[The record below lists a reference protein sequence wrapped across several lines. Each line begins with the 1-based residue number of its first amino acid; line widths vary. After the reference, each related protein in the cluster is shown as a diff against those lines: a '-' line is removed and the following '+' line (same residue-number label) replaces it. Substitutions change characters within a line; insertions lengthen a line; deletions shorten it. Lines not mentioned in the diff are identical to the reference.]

1 MSLLQY
7 NVLHISAS
15 YIPAYIYGGPTMSV
29 SQLAQNLAKY
39 GNCNVSVY
47 TTTAN
52 GKTEL
57 DITPN
62 SVHHINGVQVTYFK
76 RITKD
81 HSHFSPALYIALWK
95 NIHTFDYIHLHAWW
109 HLVSVVSALICVLK
123 GKKFILSPRGTL
135 STYSFNNR
143 TSFLK
148 KIFHQCI
155 GEPLLCRANFLLTS
169 KNEETEIKLLLNKS
183 VKTYVLPN
191 FVKIANQDIHLQI
204 PDFGTFNLL
213 FLSRVEEK
221 KGIEFLFN
229 ALENLTISYQLT
241 IAGTGDITYIEKL
254 KKIAKILNIQQNL
267 NWIGQVNNDEKFEI
281 LNKHHLLIL
290 PSYNENFANV
300 IIESLSVGTA
310 VLITPNVGLA
320 DFVEKNNLG
329 WICPQNQNAIKNKI
343 EFIYTQTEKLKII
356 KSIAPKII
364 YAAFDIE
371 NLTKQYL
378 NFYKSTSKNKIN

>member
-1 MSLLQY
+1 MKH
-7 NVLHISAS
+7 NILHISAS

-29 SQLAQNLAKY
+29 SQLAQNIAKY
-39 GNCNVSVY
+39 GNCSVSVY

-62 SVHHINGVQVTYFK
+62 SVHYINGVQVTYFK

-109 HLVSVVSALICVLK
+109 HLVSVISALICVLK

-135 STYSFNNR
+135 SAYSFNNR

-155 GEPLLCRANFLLTS
+155 GKPLLLKANFLLTS
-169 KNEETEIKLLLNKS
+169 KNEETEIKLLLNES
-183 VKTYVLPN
+183 IKTFVLPN
-191 FVKIANQDIHLQI
+191 FVKIANSLPLQL
-204 PDFGTFNLL
+204 PDFSNLKLL
-213 FLSRVEEK
+213 FLSRIEEK

-241 IAGTGDITYIEKL
+241 IAGTGEVTYIEKL
-254 KKIAKILNIQQNL
+254 KKLAKNLDIEQNL
-267 NWIGQVNNDEKFEI
+267 NWIGQVSNDEKFEI
-281 LNKHHLLIL
+281 LNKHHLLVL

-300 IIESLSVGTA
+300 VIESLSVGTA

-320 DFVEKNNLG
+320 DFVKKNDFG
-329 WICPQNQNAIKNKI
+329 WLCQQSLNDIKIKI
-343 EFIYTQTEKLKII
+343 ENIYTQIEKLKKI
-356 KSIAPKII
+356 KDTAPSFINNQFDEKSLSNKYVTYYHSI
-364 YAAFDIE
+364 
-371 NLTKQYL
+371 
-378 NFYKSTSKNKIN
+378 

>member
-1 MSLLQY
+1 
-7 NVLHISAS
+7 
-15 YIPAYIYGGPTMSV
+15 MSV
-29 SQLAQNLAKY
+29 SQLAQNIAKY
-39 GNCNVSVY
+39 GNCSVSVY

-62 SVHHINGVQVTYFK
+62 SVHYINGVQVTYFK

-109 HLVSVVSALICVLK
+109 HLVSVISALICVLK

-135 STYSFNNR
+135 SAYSFNNR

-155 GEPLLCRANFLLTS
+155 GKPLLLKANFLLTS
-169 KNEETEIKLLLNKS
+169 KNEETEIKLLLNES
-183 VKTYVLPN
+183 IKTFVLPN
-191 FVKIANQDIHLQI
+191 FVKIANSLPLQL
-204 PDFGTFNLL
+204 PDFSNLKLL
-213 FLSRVEEK
+213 FLSRIEEK
-221 KGIEFLFN
+221 KGIEFLLN

-241 IAGTGDITYIEKL
+241 IAGTGEVTYIEKL
-254 KKIAKILNIQQNL
+254 KKLAKNLDIEQNL
-267 NWIGQVNNDEKFEI
+267 NWIGQVSNDEKFEI
-281 LNKHHLLIL
+281 LNKHHLLVL

-300 IIESLSVGTA
+300 VIESLSVGTA

-320 DFVEKNNLG
+320 DFVKKNDFG
-329 WICPQNQNAIKNKI
+329 WLCQQSLNDIKIKI
-343 EFIYTQTEKLKII
+343 ENIYTQIEKLKKI
-356 KSIAPKII
+356 KDTAPSFINNQFDEKSLSNKYVTYYHSI
-364 YAAFDIE
+364 
-371 NLTKQYL
+371 
-378 NFYKSTSKNKIN
+378 

>member
-1 MSLLQY
+1 MKH
-7 NVLHISAS
+7 NILHISAS

-29 SQLAQNLAKY
+29 SQLAQNIAKY
-39 GNCNVSVY
+39 GNCSVSVY

-62 SVHHINGVQVTYFK
+62 SVHYINGVQVTYFK

-109 HLVSVVSALICVLK
+109 HLVSVISALICVLK

-135 STYSFNNR
+135 SAYSFNNR

-155 GEPLLCRANFLLTS
+155 GKPLLLKANFLLTS
-169 KNEETEIKLLLNKS
+169 KNEETEIKLLLNES
-183 VKTYVLPN
+183 IKTFVLPN
-191 FVKIANQDIHLQI
+191 FVKIANSLPLQL
-204 PDFGTFNLL
+204 PDFSNLKLL
-213 FLSRVEEK
+213 FLSRIEEK
-221 KGIEFLFN
+221 KGIEFLLN

-241 IAGTGDITYIEKL
+241 IAGTGEVTYIESL
-254 KKIAKILNIQQNL
+254 KNLAKNLDIEQNL
-267 NWIGQVNNDEKFEI
+267 NWVGQVNNDKKFEI
-281 LNKHHLLIL
+281 LNKHHLLVL

-300 IIESLSVGTA
+300 VIESLSVGTA
-310 VLITPNVGLA
+310 VLISPNVGLA
-320 DFVEKNNLG
+320 NFVKEYKFG
-329 WICPQNQNAIKNKI
+329 WICTQEPKEICSQLRN
-343 EFIYTQTEKLKII
+343 IYLQQEKLNLIKQTAPQII
-356 KSIAPKII
+356 ATL
-364 YAAFDIE
+364 FDE
-371 NLTKQYL
+371 KKLAVHYQNY
-378 NFYKSTSKNKIN
+378 YKSTI